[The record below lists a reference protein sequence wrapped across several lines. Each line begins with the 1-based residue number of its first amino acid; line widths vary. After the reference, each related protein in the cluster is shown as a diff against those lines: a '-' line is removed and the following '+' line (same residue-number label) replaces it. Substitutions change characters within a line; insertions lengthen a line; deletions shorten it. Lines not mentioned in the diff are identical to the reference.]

1 MKRWTNGLPG
11 ATKRL
16 GAKMALRGLAASQ
29 PRMRA
34 DTHDGPEQIAPLQR
48 PDTLMQLSR
57 SAILEVHLV
66 PHGRAIH
73 FGTKRTYRDDLLLV
87 RFRGEADMHRGS
99 ASTASV
105 ADDSSRTSTSTAN
118 GEQVVNR
125 RQPHAVHR
133 LDQIPNS
140 SLSVLAVET
149 IDCALARSSAPF
161 FGVEKP

>member
-1 MKRWTNGLPG
+1 MPEIGTSGSTSGDGKRRVAAWPKRPRPSSTLP
-11 ATKRL
+11 
-16 GAKMALRGLAASQ
+16 
-29 PRMRA
+29 
-34 DTHDGPEQIAPLQR
+34 
-48 PDTLMQLSR
+48 
-57 SAILEVHLV
+57 
-66 PHGRAIH
+66 
-73 FGTKRTYRDDLLLV
+73 KRTYRDDLLLV

-140 SLSVLAVET
+140 SLSVLAVEA